1 MSSGAAQARRIAE
14 QELKKIFENN
24 PIFTGEKLIWLHLAV
39 VLRDLPGDDTGRSGS
54 PLDGDGYRGD
64 A

>member
-1 MSSGAAQARRIAE
+1 MSCGAAQARRIAE

-39 VLRDLPGDDTGRSGS
+39 VLRDLSGHGTGRSGS
-54 PLDGDGYRGD
+54 PLDGVG
-64 A
+64 